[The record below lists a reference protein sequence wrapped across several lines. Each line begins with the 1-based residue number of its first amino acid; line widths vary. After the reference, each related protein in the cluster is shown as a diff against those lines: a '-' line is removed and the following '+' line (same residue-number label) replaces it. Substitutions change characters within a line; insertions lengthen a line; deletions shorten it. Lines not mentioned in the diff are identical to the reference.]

1 MEVTEEI
8 ELGSEIGQVFAI
20 DEDEGENAVIDYA
33 IIDGND
39 NRIFGM
45 KQGPDNQ
52 GIITVDRRLD
62 REMSGLHLLTIKCF
76 RPYER
81 NVKSKN
87 AKYNSAVSPNF
98 SNHYTQI

>member
-1 MEVTEEI
+1 MEVIEEI

-20 DEDEGENAVIDYA
+20 DDDEGENAVIDYA

-39 NRIFGM
+39 NRIFGI
-45 KQGPDNQ
+45 KQGHDNQ
-52 GIITVDRRLD
+52 GVITVDKRLD
-62 REMSGLHLLTIKCF
+62 RETGGLHLLTIKCF

-87 AKYNSAVSPNF
+87 GKYNSAVS
-98 SNHYTQI
+98 SCCLVVG